1 MDLVSGVAAVIVTA
15 LILWVAIV
23 ALLWLHRPSRELALP
38 AVRMLPDVLR
48 LIRRLIV
55 DPTTPRSVK
64 VALAFLALWIGS
76 PIDLIPEFLPGI
88 GPVDDIVAAAVI
100 LGWAGR
106 RVGRD
111 RLEAAWSGGPE
122 SFEVLTRLLRLPS
135 A

>member
-1 MDLVSGVAAVIVTA
+1 VDLVSGVAAVIVA
-15 LILWVAIV
+15 VLILWVAVV

-64 VALAFLALWIGS
+64 VALAFLALWIAS

-88 GPVDDIVAAAVI
+88 GPLDDIVAAAVI

-122 SFEVLTRLLRLPS
+122 SFEVLRRLLRLP
-135 A
+135 AA